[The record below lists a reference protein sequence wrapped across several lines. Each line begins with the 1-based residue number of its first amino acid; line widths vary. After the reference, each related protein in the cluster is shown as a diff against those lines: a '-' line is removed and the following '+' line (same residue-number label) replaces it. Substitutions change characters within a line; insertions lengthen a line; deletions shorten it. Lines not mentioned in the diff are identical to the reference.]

1 LCRIFKLKNVHTLK
15 AFLGTTL
22 FTSRAKRALS
32 FSVVIALMG
41 TLLPFSATP
50 SSATSTCYVVVN
62 GELTDGRACSGDV
75 VIDSSVTSIGKRSDD
90 SGDYGA
96 FQGSTI
102 TSVTIP
108 STVTEI
114 KDGAFYDAVSLRT
127 VNFAPNSQLESIG
140 YGAFF
145 RATSLESIDIPS
157 GVRVIDESAF
167 HMATSLEFITFAPS
181 ATPLSIGHSAFR
193 TNDLLETISFPS
205 RVVSIGDY
213 AFYEAESLEEVTF
226 APNSQIET
234 IGVGA
239 FSDAGALKSV
249 TFAANSQL
257 QTIGDFAFARARSL
271 RYIEIPRLVTDLGDC
286 AFCETDSLTSIT
298 FAQNSLLSR
307 IGEECFAFSALT
319 SITIPSNVE
328 FIGAGAFGNA
338 DELSRVYF
346 LGDEPSIIQTNAFI
360 NVANSATVIVQP
372 NASGFDATG
381 DPARWNLLIVLRE
394 EFTPPLPL
402 YRNWQT
408 PLSAIT
414 NGPKAGETVYASAFE
429 RELPRT
435 LYKDEN
441 DYRANTTGYPTPEEY
456 VYRITKQPN
465 VPATSVDHQSSVGY
479 DSLSGGSQDAWYEEI
494 GFTEADPYQFTWKAF
509 MCVPQSGSEL
519 TKPTGISL
527 SYASREDGLLSDGSI
542 NGAHN
547 LMFKQAAT
555 DWHQNLNLGQT
566 LRSAVGFLPPDFVDT
581 YTRSFLG
588 DLDPAWH
595 SLIWGILD
603 LNASCDPG
611 KELQALTITDPI
623 GSPIT
628 TKSFDIPAQLNL
640 QYDENIDVPNDER
653 NFLVSSAGVT
663 IGVTGRAPRRDFNA
677 ALWGLTTIADS
688 NATPLPTQDP
698 TPPTTTPPTST
709 QAPTTSAAISPV
721 LTNKSMKL
729 KVSFSERSSK
739 LSAKEK
745 KKLLRVV
752 ANVGSK
758 VTGGKVIG
766 YVQLD
771 GNASNDRKLSTARA
785 RAVAK
790 FLADNGIKVRLVTKG
805 KGALNNKESSRR
817 ANITLRYAE

>member
-1 LCRIFKLKNVHTLK
+1 V
-15 AFLGTTL
+15 
-22 FTSRAKRALS
+22 S
-32 FSVVIALMG
+32 
-41 TLLPFSATP
+41 P
-50 SSATSTCYVVVN
+50 
-62 GELTDGRACSGDV
+62 
-75 VIDSSVTSIGKRSDD
+75 IGKRSDD

-360 NVANSATVIVQP
+360 NVANSATAIVQP

-566 LRSAVGFLPPDFVDT
+566 LRSAVGFLPPDFMDT

-603 LNASCDPG
+603 LIASCDPG

-677 ALWGLTTIADS
+677 ALWGLTTIADGS
-688 NATPLPTQDP
+688 STPPPT
-698 TPPTTTPPTST
+698 TPPTTT

-771 GNASNDRKLSTARA
+771 GNTSNDRKLSTARA

>member
-1 LCRIFKLKNVHTLK
+1 MHTLK
-15 AFLGTTL
+15 AFLGTTV

-32 FSVVIALMG
+32 FSVVIALVG
-41 TLLPFSATP
+41 TFLSFSASP
-50 SSATSTCYVVVN
+50 SNATSTCYVVVN

-96 FQGSTI
+96 FQGSAI

-108 STVTEI
+108 SNVTEI
-114 KDGAFYDAVSLRT
+114 KDGAFYNAQALRN

-145 RATSLESIDIPS
+145 RATALESIYIPS
-157 GVRVIDESAF
+157 RVSVIDEAAF
-167 HMATSLEFITFAPS
+167 YEATSLEFITFATS
-181 ATPLSIGHSAFR
+181 TTPLSIGHYAFF
-193 TNDLLETISFPS
+193 TNDVLESISFPD

-213 AFYEAESLEEVTF
+213 AFSSAGSLEEITF
-226 APNSQIET
+226 APNSQLET
-234 IGVGA
+234 IGMGA
-239 FSDAGALKSV
+239 FASAGALKSV
-249 TFAANSQL
+249 TFAANSRL
-257 QTIGDFAFARARSL
+257 QTIGDFAFSRARSL
-271 RYIEIPRLVTDLGDC
+271 RYIEIPRLVTYLGDC
-286 AFCETDSLTSIT
+286 ALCDTDSLTSVT

-346 LGDEPSIIQTNAFI
+346 LGDEPSTIQNNAFTD
-360 NVANSATVIVQP
+360 VANSATAFVQP
-372 NASGFDATG
+372 NAYGFVTSGS
-381 DPARWNLLIVLRE
+381 PPLWNGLLVRRE
-394 EFTPPLPL
+394 AFTPPLPL

-408 PLSAIT
+408 PLAAIT
-414 NGPKAGETVYASAFE
+414 NGPTVGETVYASAFE

-441 DYRANTTGYPTPEEY
+441 NYRTNAVDYPTPEEY

-465 VPATSVDHQSSVGY
+465 VPATSVDHQSSASY
-479 DSLSGGSQDAWYEEI
+479 DSLSSGSQDAWYEEI

-527 SYASREDGLLSDGSI
+527 SYASREDGLLSDVSFD
-542 NGAHN
+542 GAHN
-547 LMFKQAAT
+547 LMFKQAAI

-566 LRSAVGFLPPDFVDT
+566 LRSAVGFLPPDFMDT

-611 KELQALTITDPI
+611 KELQALTVTDPI
-623 GSPIT
+623 GSPLT
-628 TKSFDIPAQLNL
+628 TKSFDIPDQLNL
-640 QYDENIDVPNDER
+640 QYDENINLPNDER

-663 IGVTGRAPRRDFNA
+663 IGVTGGASRRAFNA

-688 NATPLPTQDP
+688 NATPPPPQDP
-698 TPPTTTPPTST
+698 TTPTTTT
-709 QAPTTSAAISPV
+709 QTPTTSAATSPV

-771 GNASNDRKLSTARA
+771 GNTSNDRKLSTARA

-790 FLADNGIKVRLVTKG
+790 FLSDNGIKVRLVTKG